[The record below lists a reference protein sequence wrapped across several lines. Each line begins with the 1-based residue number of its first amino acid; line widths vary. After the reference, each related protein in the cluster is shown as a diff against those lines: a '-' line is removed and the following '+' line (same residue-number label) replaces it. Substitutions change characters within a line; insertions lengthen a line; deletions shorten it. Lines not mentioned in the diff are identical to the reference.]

1 MSFLLCLFLIS
12 NGTGKK
18 AQDRFCLEV
27 RGVGEKGWRREAR
40 ERNDPNNVYAC
51 K

>member
-1 MSFLLCLFLIS
+1 MLIS
-12 NGTGKK
+12 NLQWNWKK

-27 RGVGEKGWRREAR
+27 RGVRERGWRREAR